1 LPGTDEGRPGWNEER
16 LAALRSYGILDT
28 PPEPEFD
35 NVVRLAAQV
44 CRTPVALITLV
55 DEHRQW
61 FKAEIGLGLRETP
74 LEASICATA
83 ILQPGLFVVLDATQ
97 DSRFHCNPL
106 VTGGPKLRF
115 YAGML
120 LQAPSGL
127 PLGTVCV
134 LDRVSRGLAEE
145 QAFALRALAQQVM
158 AQLELRRAVVERDE
172 ALAANRR
179 AEQRQA
185 LLVRELHHRVGNTL
199 ATVQALLGST
209 ARASRSMQVFYRA
222 FSARIASL
230 GKTHTLLTD
239 DHRQLASLHEMLQ
252 HELRLFLD
260 GRRERVILNGPPVD
274 LSADLAIPV
283 GMALHE
289 LTTNAIRHG
298 ALSVP
303 EGRVEIAWD
312 LFGAGDARRLHLE
325 WREGGG
331 PPVAEPQHR
340 GFGSA
345 LLEHVVAM
353 QSNGDVRIAFDRMG
367 FRFTLDAPLTEHR
380 AGPDC

>member
-1 LPGTDEGRPGWNEER
+1 LPGIDEGRPSWNEER

-83 ILQPGLFVVLDATQ
+83 ILQPGLFVVLDTAT
-97 DSRFHCNPL
+97 DARFHCNPL

-134 LDRVSRGLAEE
+134 LDRMSRELTEE
-145 QAFALRALAQQVM
+145 QAFALRTLAQQVM

-172 ALAANRR
+172 ALAASRR

-199 ATVQALLGST
+199 ATVQALLRST
-209 ARASRSMQVFYRA
+209 ARASRSVQEFYWA

-230 GKTHTLLTD
+230 GKTHILLTEN
-239 DHRQLASLHEMLQ
+239 HRQLASLHEMLQ
-252 HELRLFLD
+252 HELRPFLD
-260 GRRERVILNGPPVD
+260 GRRGV
-274 LSADLAIPV
+274 
-283 GMALHE
+283 
-289 LTTNAIRHG
+289 
-298 ALSVP
+298 
-303 EGRVEIAWD
+303 
-312 LFGAGDARRLHLE
+312 
-325 WREGGG
+325 
-331 PPVAEPQHR
+331 
-340 GFGSA
+340 
-345 LLEHVVAM
+345 
-353 QSNGDVRIAFDRMG
+353 
-367 FRFTLDAPLTEHR
+367 
-380 AGPDC
+380 